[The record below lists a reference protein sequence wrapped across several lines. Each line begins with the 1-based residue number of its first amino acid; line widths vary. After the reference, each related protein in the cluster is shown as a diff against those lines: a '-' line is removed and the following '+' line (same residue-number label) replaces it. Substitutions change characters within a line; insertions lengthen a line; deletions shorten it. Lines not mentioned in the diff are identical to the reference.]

1 MDKITELE
9 KVMVRLGASMNDLAK
24 SHKET
29 ERMLAESQAE
39 TQRSL
44 RELKGEQ
51 AETQRSLRELRAE
64 LKEIE
69 ERADRRCKKMD
80 ARIDKLARLYGDVSK
95 NIGLHAESFFQDA
108 LETSLRF
115 GDLKFDDFKR
125 NLAYSKRK
133 NCEIDFAL
141 VNGDSLALIEI
152 KNRIHPKFV
161 EELATKKLTQF
172 RKFQTTYANYRVYL
186 GVAGFSFDPEVLV
199 EAKKYGVGVIRQVGD
214 AVQVDKGRLKVY

>member
-1 MDKITELE
+1 MEDVADSLKTAAVERSEL
-9 KVMVRLGASMNDLAK
+9 RLTLRVLEEENRRSM
-24 SHKET
+24 
-29 ERMLAESQAE
+29 AE
-39 TQRSL
+39 L
-44 RELKGEQ
+44 REENRMSM
-51 AETQRSLRELRAE
+51 AELRAA

-133 NCEIDFAL
+133 NCEFDFAL

-214 AVQVDKGRLKVY
+214 AIRVDKGRLKVY